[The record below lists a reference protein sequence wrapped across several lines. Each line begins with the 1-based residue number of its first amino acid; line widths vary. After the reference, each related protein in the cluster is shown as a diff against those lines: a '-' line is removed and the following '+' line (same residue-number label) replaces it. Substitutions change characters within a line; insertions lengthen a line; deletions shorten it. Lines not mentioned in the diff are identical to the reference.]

1 MVTDPTLELD
11 TNHLHNF
18 IRMNKHLYRENKTG
32 SMSRMLRRNRNSRE
46 CNRKSLSTMEAEEFL
61 KEEQV
66 MHRALHLS
74 RIMIQRGQIPEH
86 PTVQTQG
93 QMLLII
99 F

>member
-1 MVTDPTLELD
+1 
-11 TNHLHNF
+11 
-18 IRMNKHLYRENKTG
+18 
-32 SMSRMLRRNRNSRE
+32 
-46 CNRKSLSTMEAEEFL
+46 MEAEEFL